1 MVEYTGKFEVSKSA
15 PGAWS
20 VYAVR
25 VGGAWECVG
34 IHTSKKAAMEDKR
47 SRDIDAPKRLAE
59 KRRQLDAESAALVAA
74 FTK

>member
-34 IHTSKKAAMEDKR
+34 IYTSKKAAMDEKKCR
-47 SRDIDAPKRLAE
+47 EGAAAPALAE
-59 KRRQLDAESAALVAA
+59 KYRQRAAEHAALIAD
-74 FTK
+74 FTR